1 MDGMFCRYMAV
12 VDWVTNRSPRGLP
25 QRNRISAV
33 QCVSSHFIDK
43 TESKDR
49 RKLRKKEKGM
59 IANIVF
65 FAWFC
70 VCLCYFFSLSLILKS
85 KLRLQDHLKDAII
98 DGYFAVRR
106 NTQLFYFQIGV

>member
-1 MDGMFCRYMAV
+1 MAV

-49 RKLRKKEKGM
+49 RKVRKKEKGI
-59 IANIVF
+59 IANIFLLVL
-65 FAWFC
+65 
-70 VCLCYFFSLSLILKS
+70 CLPLLPFHIVSF
-85 KLRLQDHLKDAII
+85 
-98 DGYFAVRR
+98 
-106 NTQLFYFQIGV
+106 LF